1 MFVLSRRR
9 GERLVIGE
17 VEVIIV
23 QVSGETVRVGITA
36 PREVPIVR
44 GELVRKEI
52 TSSSLTSNI
61 PDSRIETVTN
71 ADQLTERNE

>member
-1 MFVLSRRR
+1 MLVLSRRR

-52 TSSSLTSNI
+52 TSSSLTPII
-61 PDSRIETVTN
+61 PDSRIGDVTN
-71 ADQLTERNE
+71 ADQLTQRTE